1 MNAIITAGTRYIATS
16 ADGSTL
22 ETDSLDNALGYAV
35 NVNDNATPEGE

>member
-22 ETDSLDNALGYAV
+22 ETDSLDNALG
-35 NVNDNATPEGE
+35 